1 MAYKIRE
8 NCCNLCG
15 LCDIECLN
23 QAITEGKISF
33 VIDPDKCTECVGNY
47 QSPKCAE
54 VCNLD
59 CPVPAPDHV
68 ESHEQLLE
76 KWHRLHPAKAPIV
89 T

>member
-1 MAYKIRE
+1 M
-8 NCCNLCG
+8 
-15 LCDIECLN
+15 
-23 QAITEGKISF
+23 
-33 VIDPDKCTECVGNY
+33 IDPDKCTECVGNY

-59 CPVPAPDHV
+59 CPVPDPDHV

-76 KWHRLHPAKAPIV
+76 KWHRLHPGKIPIV